1 MNRLKDIN
9 EDVSEECS
17 LNTDESENSEY
28 LPGDANSAKKDSPG
42 LKQQKK
48 NTQNQEKY

>member
-1 MNRLKDIN
+1 M
-9 EDVSEECS
+9 SEECS